1 MKKIVLLGAAVV
13 SLSLFSCKKDY
24 VCECTTTYGGS
35 STTGSTTYVG
45 VSKAAAKA
53 NCVSTKEYTSGGQ
66 AITGYSQT
74 CNLK

>member
-24 VCECTTTYGGS
+24 VCECITTNGGTYTS
-35 STTGSTTYVG
+35 STTYVG
-45 VSKAAAKA
+45 VSKSAAKG